1 MEENQKQHNDD
12 GHFRA
17 EGDGKTVADAEA
29 AALAKLSEIAGNFDR
44 GEVELVVLSEGS
56 KGFLGMGSNL
66 ARVEARLP
74 EPEYGETPAFTSA
87 TDSASGDDASGA
99 AEDTSAAGE
108 ATGEEE
114 AETVGNIDD
123 SSTGD
128 DDTGNA
134 NDLASERLSDYL
146 QTVLSALGL
155 EGSVEIS
162 EDEEALKG
170 NVTGTELGIF
180 IGRHGQ
186 TIDAVQY
193 LANAISY
200 RGLDQRK
207 RVIIDA
213 EDYRERRAEALRSL
227 AERGVKE
234 IESGEDE
241 YALKPMSAAERRII
255 HVYLQERDGI
265 ETYSEGRDPY
275 RRIIICRSGNR

>member
-1 MEENQKQHNDD
+1 MEENQKQHSGD
-12 GHFRA
+12 GHLKA

-29 AALAKLSEIAGNFDR
+29 AALAKLSEVAGSFDP

-74 EPEYGETPAFTSA
+74 EPGY
-87 TDSASGDDASGA
+87 SGA
-99 AEDTSAAGE
+99 PTFTNAEGNVSDDEDSVAGE
-108 ATGEEE
+108 NGGAATGEAAVE
-114 AETVGNIDD
+114 AGAESGNKDI
-123 SSTGD
+123 SLTGK
-128 DDTGNA
+128 DDTEAGA
-134 NDLASERLSDYL
+134 GMASERLRDYL
-146 QTVLSALGL
+146 QTILSALGL

-162 EDEEALKG
+162 EDEETLKG
-170 NVTGTELGIF
+170 DVTGSELGIF

-200 RGLDQRK
+200 RGQSQRK

-234 IESGEDE
+234 IENGEDE
-241 YALKPMSAAERRII
+241 YELKPMSAAERRII

-265 ETYSEGRDPY
+265 ETFSEGRDPY
-275 RRIIICRSGNR
+275 RRVIICRSGNR